1 MGALVGLCVGLGA
14 ALVSWAWTDP
24 QQEPRVGRAHNGRR
38 PAERV
43 RQLVTEASQSRP
55 GLTRVLFGAL
65 ACGGSAFF
73 LVVAVSRSPVLA
85 SAFAVAAAYGPVA
98 FVKSRRRRRRAS
110 VRGAWPEVV
119 DDLSSAVRAGLALP
133 EALVQLGRRGPA
145 ELRTAFASFAV
156 HYRAGGRLNE
166 SLDVLK
172 GLLDDPVGDRVVEA
186 LRLTRDVGGSDLGR
200 MLRTLS
206 GFLREEARTRA
217 ELEARQAWTVNGAR
231 LAVAAPWALLALL
244 STRPQAVAAYDSP
257 AGALVLG
264 GGAAACAGAY
274 RLMVRL
280 GRLPVEARVLR

>member
-1 MGALVGLCVGLGA
+1 LCAGLGA
-14 ALVSWAWTDP
+14 ALAGWALTDP
-24 QQEPRVGRAHNGRR
+24 RRQPGVGRTRNGRQR
-38 PAERV
+38 AERV
-43 RQLVTEASQSRP
+43 QLGVTRSWRSRP
-55 GLTRVLFGAL
+55 WLVAVLSGAL
-65 ACGGSAFF
+65 VCAGAAFF
-73 LVVAVSRSPVLA
+73 LVATVSRSPVLA
-85 SAFAVAAAYGPVA
+85 SAFAVSAAYGPVA
-98 FVKSRRRRRRAS
+98 YAKSRRRRLRAS
-110 VRGAWPEVV
+110 VRAAWPEVV
-119 DDLSSAVRAGLALP
+119 DDLTSAVRAGLALP

-145 ELRTAFASFAV
+145 ELRPAFASFGV

-264 GGAAACAGAY
+264 VGAAACAGAY

-280 GRLPVEARVLR
+280 GRLPVEERVLR